1 MQVPE
6 DPYKWS
12 SRTVG
17 DLLAHREYLGCT
29 VNFKTHKKS
38 YKLKKTIE
46 NDPSEWQIFEGTH
59 EAIIDEDTFETV

>member
-1 MQVPE
+1 
-6 DPYKWS
+6 
-12 SRTVG
+12 
-17 DLLAHREYLGCT
+17 